1 VIGEAGPALRFV
13 LSTPG
18 IVPIPGSESLEKA
31 RENWEIFTKSH
42 SLTKKDK
49 EYIEILRKEMNQ
61 QFCRRCDY
69 CQPCSEKISIQHV
82 LGLKTIVK
90 RFGPVTQELDWFYS
104 LVEKARN
111 CSECGECLTRC
122 PYELPIPK
130 LIRENLAWYDQWLE
144 ENKKKSAQL

>member
-1 VIGEAGPALRFV
+1 
-13 LSTPG
+13 
-18 IVPIPGSESLEKA
+18 
-31 RENWEIFTKSH
+31 
-42 SLTKKDK
+42 
-49 EYIEILRKEMNQ
+49 MNQ

-69 CQPCSEKISIQHV
+69 CQPCSEKISIQHA
-82 LGLKTIVK
+82 LGLKTIVR
-90 RFGPVTQELDWFYS
+90 RFGPVTHELDWFYS

-144 ENKKKSAQL
+144 ENKKERAQL